1 MMAGERPKGWKLLR
15 AALATRKSAT
25 MLAFGFSSGLPFA
38 LLIGTLTA
46 WLGEVGVKLATI
58 GIFSWIG
65 LAYSFQFLWS
75 PVVDRVHLPGL
86 ERFGRR
92 TSWIGLCQLIIA
104 ACLALLALTNPATAI
119 GNFVLV
125 AFVAALA
132 SSSHDIAI
140 NGWRIDQADENATIE
155 VLSAIYQFG
164 YRSASIVGGAIALVM
179 AARMSWPHVYL
190 VIAAIFHVLLLI
202 TITAPDSPRPEREAL
217 YGALS
222 EPGALKPT
230 VRAVLLAIVGVSWLW
245 AIVRLVTFAVSM
257 LAPTPGAAPP
267 SVADF
272 TKTWGVLIIVATVF
286 VPLAVSAVATGL
298 ARSPDKVLAAPD
310 PRVGHGRTVM
320 NHLYSALVDPLVE
333 LTGRMGWGVLAPI
346 GFILTYAICYNIW
359 ASFAYPF
366 YLDYMHYTKD
376 EVAFA
381 SKIFGI
387 IMTMIGISLGGYLF
401 ARIGRF
407 PTILMGAILPPL
419 GNFLYAD
426 LAVGAPVIDRVA
438 AFLHIPAMANAFGGA
453 LGWLASAVP
462 WLAHIGV
469 SRYVYAPRIARLL
482 LAISYENITVGL
494 ALTAF
499 VAYVSSIVS
508 KKYGAIQYA
517 LLGSLLSLV
526 GTLGRGAVGEAFDMY
541 GYAPV
546 FRWTAATALV
556 STIFVLLE
564 WARVTAQER
573 RALAAAEQVPPDT
586 GPKVSQALGETGQPA
601 R

>member
-1 MMAGERPKGWKLLR
+1 VAGQRPKGWKLLR

-25 MLAFGFSSGLPFA
+25 MLAFGFSSGLPFS

-65 LAYSFQFLWS
+65 LAYSFKFLWS
-75 PVVDRVHLPGL
+75 PVVDRLQLPG
-86 ERFGRR
+86 FGRLGR
-92 TSWIGLCQLIIA
+92 RKSWIALGQCVVA
-104 ACLALLALTNPATAI
+104 ACLALLALTDPAAAI
-119 GNFVLV
+119 GNFVLI
-125 AFVAALA
+125 AFIAAIA
-132 SSSHDIAI
+132 SASHDIAI
-140 NGWRIDQADENATIE
+140 DAWRIDQADEDAPIE
-155 VLSAIYQFG
+155 VLSALTQFG
-164 YRSASIVGGAIALVM
+164 YRTAAIVGGAVSLVL

-190 VIAAIFHVLLLI
+190 IMAAIFVGLLI
-202 TITAPDSPRPEREAL
+202 VTLTAPDSSRPESGTL

-222 EPGALKPT
+222 EPGALKPN
-230 VRAVLLAIVGVSWLW
+230 VRAALLAMVGASWLW
-245 AIVRLVTFAVSM
+245 AILRLITFAVSM
-257 LAPTPGAAPP
+257 LAPAAPGAKPP

-286 VPLAVSAVATGL
+286 VPLTIAAVANLL
-298 ARSPDKVLAAPD
+298 AKRHERVLAAPD
-310 PRVGHGRTVM
+310 PTVGPGRTVM
-320 NHLYSALVDPLVE
+320 NHLYSALIDPLTE
-333 LTGRMGWGVLAPI
+333 LCRRMGWGVLAAI

-366 YLDYMHYTKD
+366 YLDYLHYTKD

-387 IMTMIGISLGGYLF
+387 IMTMLGISLGGYLF
-401 ARIGRF
+401 AKVGRF
-407 PTILMGAILPPL
+407 PTILLGAILPPL

-426 LAVGAPVIDRVA
+426 LAEGSSNID
-438 AFLHIPAMANAFGGA
+438 AFSHLLRLDA
-453 LGWLASAVP
+453 
-462 WLAHIGV
+462 LAHLFG
-469 SRYVYAPRIARLL
+469 SDERLMRLL
-482 LAISYENITVGL
+482 LAICYENITVGL

-517 LLGSLLSLV
+517 LLSSLLSLV
-526 GTLGRGAVGEAFDMY
+526 GTLGRGAVGEAFDKY

-556 STIFVLLE
+556 STVFVLLE
-564 WARVTAQER
+564 WARVTAQDR
-573 RALAAAEQVPPDT
+573 RALSAAEPPPDT
-586 GPKVSQALGETGQPA
+586 GAKATEALGETGQPG

>member
-1 MMAGERPKGWKLLR
+1 MATAANARPKGWRLLR

-25 MLAFGFSSGLPFA
+25 MLAFGFSSGLPFS
-38 LLIGTLTA
+38 LLVGTLTA

-75 PVVDRVHLPGL
+75 PVVDRVRLPIL
-86 ERFGRR
+86 ERLGHRK
-92 TSWIGLCQLIIA
+92 SWIALGQTIIA
-104 ACLALLALTNPATAI
+104 ICMALLALTDPAAHI
-119 GNFVLV
+119 GSFVLI
-125 AFVAALA
+125 AFVAAIA

-140 NGWRIDQADENATIE
+140 NGWRIDQADEETPLELLAA
-155 VLSAIYQFG
+155 LYQFG
-164 YRSASIVGGAIALVM
+164 YRTAAIVGGAVALVL
-179 AARMSWPHVYL
+179 AARMSWPNVYL
-190 VIAAIFHVLLLI
+190 IMGGIFVALLLI
-202 TITAPDSPRPEREAL
+202 TLTAPDIPRPERESL
-217 YGALS
+217 YGALG
-222 EPGALKPT
+222 EPGALKPS
-230 VRAVLLAIVGVSWLW
+230 VRTVLLAVVGASWLW
-245 AIVRLVTFAVSM
+245 AILRLITFAAAM
-257 LAPTPGAAPP
+257 LTPTAPGATPP
-267 SVADF
+267 SVANF
-272 TKTWGVLIIVATVF
+272 TKTWGVLIIIATVF
-286 VPLAVSAVATGL
+286 VPLTVAAMANLL
-298 ARSPDKVLAAPD
+298 AKRPDRVLAAPD
-310 PRVGHGRTVM
+310 RTAGRGRAVM
-320 NHLYSALVDPLVE
+320 NHLYSALVDPLAD
-333 LTGRMGWGVLAPI
+333 LSKRMGWGVLAAI

-387 IMTMIGISLGGYLF
+387 VMTMLGISLGGYLF

-407 PTILMGAILPPL
+407 PTILLGAVLPPL

-426 LAVGAPVIDRVA
+426 LADGAPMIDSFSHLLRLDVLA
-438 AFLHIPAMANAFGGA
+438 QAFG
-453 LGWLASAVP
+453 SNE
-462 WLAHIGV
+462 
-469 SRYVYAPRIARLL
+469 RMMRLL
-482 LAISYENITVGL
+482 LAICYENITTGL

-499 VAYVSSIVS
+499 VAYVTSIVS

-526 GTLGRGAVGEAFDMY
+526 GTLGRAPVGAAFDVY

-556 STIFVLLE
+556 STVFVLLE
-564 WARVTAQER
+564 WVRVSVQEKRAAAVEDDALLREKAQE
-573 RALAAAEQVPPDT
+573 AIA
-586 GPKVSQALGETGQPA
+586 ETGQPA

>member
-1 MMAGERPKGWKLLR
+1 MLATAANARPKGWRLLR

-25 MLAFGFSSGLPFA
+25 MLAFGFSSGLPFS
-38 LLIGTLTA
+38 LLVGTLTA

-75 PVVDRVHLPGL
+75 PVVDRVRLPIL
-86 ERFGRR
+86 ERLGHRK
-92 TSWIGLCQLIIA
+92 SWIALGQTIIA
-104 ACLALLALTNPATAI
+104 ICMALLALTDPAAHI
-119 GNFVLV
+119 GSFVLI
-125 AFVAALA
+125 AFVAAIA

-140 NGWRIDQADENATIE
+140 NGWRIDQADEETPLELLAA
-155 VLSAIYQFG
+155 LYQFG
-164 YRSASIVGGAIALVM
+164 YRTAAIVGGAVALVL
-179 AARMSWPHVYL
+179 AARMSWPNVYL
-190 VIAAIFHVLLLI
+190 IMGGIFVALLLI
-202 TITAPDSPRPEREAL
+202 TLTAPDIPRPERESL
-217 YGALS
+217 YGALG
-222 EPGALKPT
+222 EPGALKPS
-230 VRAVLLAIVGVSWLW
+230 VRTALLAVVGASWLW
-245 AIVRLVTFAVSM
+245 AILRLITFAAAM
-257 LAPTPGAAPP
+257 LTPTAPGAKPP

-272 TKTWGVLIIVATVF
+272 TKTWGVLIIIATVF
-286 VPLAVSAVATGL
+286 VPLTVAAIANLL
-298 ARSPDKVLAAPD
+298 AKRPDKVLAAPD
-310 PRVGHGRTVM
+310 PTAGRGRAVM
-320 NHLYSALVDPLVE
+320 NHLYSALVDPLAD
-333 LTGRMGWGVLAPI
+333 LSKRMGWGVLAAI

-387 IMTMIGISLGGYLF
+387 LMTMLGISLGGYLF

-407 PTILMGAILPPL
+407 PTILLGAVLPPL

-426 LAVGAPVIDRVA
+426 LADGAPMIDSFSHLLRLDA
-438 AFLHIPAMANAFGGA
+438 LAQAFG
-453 LGWLASAVP
+453 SNE
-462 WLAHIGV
+462 
-469 SRYVYAPRIARLL
+469 RMMRLL
-482 LAISYENITVGL
+482 LAICYENITTGL

-499 VAYVSSIVS
+499 VAYVTSIVS

-526 GTLGRGAVGEAFDMY
+526 GTLGRAPVGAAFDVY

-556 STIFVLLE
+556 STVFVLLE
-564 WARVTAQER
+564 WVRVSVQEKRAAAVEDDALLREKAQE
-573 RALAAAEQVPPDT
+573 AIA
-586 GPKVSQALGETGQPA
+586 ETGQPA

>member
-1 MMAGERPKGWKLLR
+1 
-15 AALATRKSAT
+15 
-25 MLAFGFSSGLPFA
+25 SSGLPFS
-38 LLIGTLTA
+38 LLVGTLTA

-75 PVVDRVHLPGL
+75 PLVDRLQLPWL

-92 TSWIGLCQLIIA
+92 KSWIGLCQLVIA

-119 GNFVLV
+119 GNFVLI
-125 AFVAALA
+125 AFVAAIA

-190 VIAAIFHVLLLI
+190 VMAAIFIVLLLI
-202 TITAPDSPRPEREAL
+202 TTTAPDSPRPERESL

-222 EPGALKPT
+222 EPGALKPK
-230 VRAVLLAIVGVSWLW
+230 VRGVLLAIVGVSWLW
-245 AIVRLVTFAVSM
+245 AIIRLVTFAASM
-257 LAPTPGAAPP
+257 LTPAPGSTPP
-267 SVADF
+267 SVGDF

-286 VPLAVSAVATGL
+286 VPLAVAAIANRL
-298 ARSPDKVLAAPD
+298 ARNPDQVLSAPD
-310 PRVGHGRTVM
+310 HNRGAVHTVM
-320 NHLYSALVDPLVE
+320 NHLYSALVDPLAE
-333 LTGRMGWGVLAPI
+333 LSRRMSWGVLAAI

-366 YLDYMHYTKD
+366 YLDFMHYTKD

-401 ARIGRF
+401 AKIGRF
-407 PTILMGAILPPL
+407 PTILLGAILPPL

-426 LAVGAPVIDRVA
+426 LADGAPMIDRFSHFVRLDA
-438 AFLHIPAMANAFGGA
+438 
-453 LGWLASAVP
+453 
-462 WLAHIGV
+462 LAHLFG
-469 SRYVYAPRIARLL
+469 SNERMMRLL
-482 LAISYENITVGL
+482 LAICYENVTVGL

-556 STIFVLLE
+556 STVFVLLE

-573 RALAAAEQVPPDT
+573 RALAEQVPPDA
-586 GPKVSQALGETGQPA
+586 GPKVSEALGETGQPA

>member
-1 MMAGERPKGWKLLR
+1 MANERPKGFKLLK

-65 LAYSFQFLWS
+65 LAYSFKFLWS
-75 PVVDRVHLPGL
+75 PVVDRLNLPGL
-86 ERFGRR
+86 GRLGRR
-92 TSWIGLCQLIIA
+92 KSWIALGQVVVCI
-104 ACLALLALTNPATAI
+104 CLALLALTNPAAAI
-119 GNFVLV
+119 GNFVLI
-125 AFVAALA
+125 AFVAAIA
-132 SSSHDIAI
+132 AASHDIAI
-140 NGWRIDQADENATIE
+140 DAWRIDQADEASPIE
-155 VLSAIYQFG
+155 LLSAVYQFG
-164 YRSASIVGGAIALVM
+164 YRTASIVGGAVALVL
-179 AARMSWPHVYL
+179 AARMSWPNVFL
-190 VIAAIFHVLLLI
+190 IMAALFVGLLLV
-202 TITAPDSPRPEREAL
+202 TVTAPDSPRLEREKL
-217 YGALS
+217 YGALA
-222 EPGALKPT
+222 EPGALKPGI
-230 VRAVLLAIVGVSWLW
+230 RAMLLAAVGVSWLW

-257 LAPTPGAAPP
+257 LEPAAPGATPP

-272 TKTWGVLIIVATVF
+272 TKTWGVLIIIATVF
-286 VPLAVSAVATGL
+286 VPLAVAAVANRL
-298 ARSPDKVLAAPD
+298 ARSPDSVLAAPD
-310 PRVGHGRTVM
+310 PVHGPRRTVM
-320 NHLYSALVDPLVE
+320 NHLYSALVDPLAE
-333 LTGRMGWGVLAPI
+333 ISGRMGWGVLAAI

-366 YLDYMHYTKD
+366 YLDFMHYSKD

-387 IMTMIGISLGGYLF
+387 IMTMLGISLGGYLF
-401 ARIGRF
+401 AKIGRF
-407 PTILMGAILPPL
+407 PTILLGAILPPL

-426 LAVGAPVIDRVA
+426 LADGAPMIDSFAHLFRLDA
-438 AFLHIPAMANAFGGA
+438 LARAFG
-453 LGWLASAVP
+453 
-462 WLAHIGV
+462 
-469 SRYVYAPRIARLL
+469 RDERMMRLL
-482 LAISYENITVGL
+482 IAICYENITVGL

-556 STIFVLLE
+556 STLFVLLE
-564 WARVTAQER
+564 WWRVTAQER
-573 RALAAAEQVPPDT
+573 RAAAADVPPDSAA
-586 GPKVSQALGETGQPA
+586 KVSEALGETGQPA

>member
-1 MMAGERPKGWKLLR
+1 MASTAQQANPKAVRPKGLKLL
-15 AALATRKSAT
+15 AVALSNRRSAT
-25 MLAFGFSSGLPFA
+25 MLAFGFSSGLPFS

-46 WLGEVGVKLATI
+46 WLGEVGVSLATI

-75 PVVDRVHLPGL
+75 PVVDRLQLPLL
-86 ERFGRR
+86 ERIGRR
-92 TSWIGLCQLIIA
+92 KSWIALGQAVVAVCM
-104 ACLALLALTNPATAI
+104 ALLALTNPAVAI
-119 GNFVLV
+119 GNFVLI
-125 AFVAALA
+125 AFVAAIA

-140 NGWRIDQADENATIE
+140 NGWRIDQADEETPIE
-155 VLSAIYQFG
+155 LLSALYQFG
-164 YRSASIVGGAIALVM
+164 YRTASIVGGAIALVL
-179 AARMSWPHVYL
+179 AARMSWPNVYL
-190 VIAAIFHVLLLI
+190 IMGGIFVALLLV
-202 TITAPDSPRPEREAL
+202 TLTAPDSPRPERQSL
-217 YGALS
+217 YGALA
-222 EPGALKPT
+222 EPGALKPG
-230 VRAVLLAIVGVSWLW
+230 VRAALLAIVGASWLW

-257 LAPTPGAAPP
+257 LAPAPGAAPP
-267 SVADF
+267 SVGDF

-286 VPLAVSAVATGL
+286 VPLAVSAIATRL
-298 ARSPDKVLAAPD
+298 AKSPDKVLAAPD
-310 PRVGHGRTVM
+310 PRRGHGRAVM

-387 IMTMIGISLGGYLF
+387 IMTMLGISLGGYLF

-407 PTILMGAILPPL
+407 PTILVGAILPPL

-426 LAVGAPVIDRVA
+426 LAVGAPMIDGFAHLLRLDA
-438 AFLHIPAMANAFGGA
+438 LAHAFG
-453 LGWLASAVP
+453 SDE
-462 WLAHIGV
+462 
-469 SRYVYAPRIARLL
+469 RMMRLL
-482 LAISYENITVGL
+482 IAICYENVTVGL

-526 GTLGRGAVGEAFDMY
+526 GTLGRGAVGEAFDTY

-546 FRWTAATALV
+546 FRWTAATAV
-556 STIFVLLE
+556 ISTLFVLLE
-564 WARVTAQER
+564 WL
-573 RALAAAEQVPPDT
+573 RANRAEKRELAAATSPPT
-586 GPKVSQALGETGQPA
+586 
-601 R
+601 

>member
-1 MMAGERPKGWKLLR
+1 MASTAQQANPKAVRPKGLKLL
-15 AALATRKSAT
+15 AVALSNRRSAT
-25 MLAFGFSSGLPFA
+25 MLAFGFSSGLPFS

-46 WLGEVGVKLATI
+46 WLGEVGVSLATI

-75 PVVDRVHLPGL
+75 PVVDRLQLPLL
-86 ERFGRR
+86 ERIGRR
-92 TSWIGLCQLIIA
+92 KSWIALGQAVVAVCM
-104 ACLALLALTNPATAI
+104 ALLALTNPAVAI
-119 GNFVLV
+119 GNFVLI
-125 AFVAALA
+125 AFVAAIA

-140 NGWRIDQADENATIE
+140 NGWRIDQADEETPIE
-155 VLSAIYQFG
+155 LLSALYQFG
-164 YRSASIVGGAIALVM
+164 YRTASIVGGAIALVL
-179 AARMSWPHVYL
+179 AARMSWPNVYL
-190 VIAAIFHVLLLI
+190 IMGGIFVALLLV
-202 TITAPDSPRPEREAL
+202 TLAAPDSPRPERQSL
-217 YGALS
+217 YGALA
-222 EPGALKPT
+222 EPGALKPG
-230 VRAVLLAIVGVSWLW
+230 VRAALLAIVGASWLW

-257 LAPTPGAAPP
+257 LAPAPGAAPP
-267 SVADF
+267 SVGDF

-286 VPLAVSAVATGL
+286 VPLAVSAIATRL
-298 ARSPDKVLAAPD
+298 AKSPDKVLAAPD
-310 PRVGHGRTVM
+310 PRRGHGRAVM

-387 IMTMIGISLGGYLF
+387 IMTMLGISLGGYLF

-407 PTILMGAILPPL
+407 PTILVGAILPPL

-426 LAVGAPVIDRVA
+426 LAVGAPMIDGFAHLLRLDA
-438 AFLHIPAMANAFGGA
+438 LAHAFG
-453 LGWLASAVP
+453 SDE
-462 WLAHIGV
+462 
-469 SRYVYAPRIARLL
+469 RMMRLL
-482 LAISYENITVGL
+482 IAICYENVTVGL

-526 GTLGRGAVGEAFDMY
+526 GTLGRGAVGEAFDTY

-546 FRWTAATALV
+546 FRWTAATAV
-556 STIFVLLE
+556 ISTLFVLLE
-564 WARVTAQER
+564 WL
-573 RALAAAEQVPPDT
+573 RANRAEKRELAAATSPPT
-586 GPKVSQALGETGQPA
+586 
-601 R
+601 

>member
-1 MMAGERPKGWKLLR
+1 MAGERPKGWKLLR

-25 MLAFGFSSGLPFA
+25 MLAFGFSSGLPFS

-65 LAYSFQFLWS
+65 LAYSFKFLWS
-75 PVVDRVHLPGL
+75 PVVDRLQLPG
-86 ERFGRR
+86 FGRLGR
-92 TSWIGLCQLIIA
+92 RKSWIALGQCVVGLC
-104 ACLALLALTNPATAI
+104 LAFLALTNPAVAI
-119 GNFVLV
+119 GNFVLI
-125 AFVAALA
+125 AFIAAIA
-132 SSSHDIAI
+132 AASHDIAI
-140 NGWRIDQADENATIE
+140 DAWRIDQADEAAPVE
-155 VLSAIYQFG
+155 LLSAVYQFG
-164 YRSASIVGGAIALVM
+164 YRTAAIVGGAVALVL
-179 AARMSWPHVYL
+179 AARMSWPHVFL
-190 VIAAIFHVLLLI
+190 IMAAIFVGLLLV
-202 TITAPDSPRPEREAL
+202 TLTAPDSPRPARGTL

-222 EPGALKPT
+222 EPGALKPQ
-230 VRAVLLAIVGVSWLW
+230 VRAGLLAIVGASWLW
-245 AIVRLVTFAVSM
+245 AILRLITFAVSM
-257 LAPTPGAAPP
+257 LAPVAPGAKPP

-272 TKTWGVLIIVATVF
+272 TKTWGVLIIIATVF
-286 VPLAVSAVATGL
+286 VPLAIAAVANLL
-298 ARSPDKVLAAPD
+298 AKLPERVLTAPD
-310 PRVGHGRTVM
+310 PTVGTGRTVM
-320 NHLYSALVDPLVE
+320 NHLYSALVDPLAE
-333 LTGRMGWGVLAPI
+333 LCRRMGWGVLAAI

-366 YLDYMHYTKD
+366 YLDYLHYTKD

-401 ARIGRF
+401 AKVGRF
-407 PTILMGAILPPL
+407 PTILLGAILPPL

-426 LAVGAPVIDRVA
+426 LAEGSPNVD
-438 AFLHIPAMANAFGGA
+438 AFSHLLRLDA
-453 LGWLASAVP
+453 
-462 WLAHIGV
+462 LAHLFG
-469 SRYVYAPRIARLL
+469 SDERLMRLL
-482 LAISYENITVGL
+482 IAICYENITVGL

-526 GTLGRGAVGEAFDMY
+526 GTLGRAPVGAAFDKY

-546 FRWTAATALV
+546 FRWTAATAVV

-573 RALAAAEQVPPDT
+573 RALTAETIPPDT
-586 GPKVSQALGETGQPA
+586 GAEASEALGETGQPA

>member
-1 MMAGERPKGWKLLR
+1 MAGQRPKGWKLLK

-65 LAYSFQFLWS
+65 LAYSFKFLWS
-75 PVVDRVHLPGL
+75 PVVDRLHLPGL
-86 ERFGRR
+86 ERLGRR
-92 TSWIGLCQLIIA
+92 KSWIALCQAVIA
-104 ACLALLALTNPATAI
+104 ACMALLALTNPAVAI

-125 AFVAALA
+125 AFVAAIA
-132 SSSHDIAI
+132 SASHDIAI
-140 NGWRIDQADENATIE
+140 DGWRIDQADEDASIE
-155 VLSAIYQFG
+155 LLSALTQFG
-164 YRSASIVGGAIALVM
+164 YRTASIVGGAIALVL

-190 VIAAIFHVLLLI
+190 IMAAIFVVLLAI
-202 TITAPDSPRPEREAL
+202 TVTAPDSPRPERQKL
-217 YGALS
+217 YGALA
-222 EPGALKPT
+222 EPGALKPG
-230 VRAVLLAIVGVSWLW
+230 VRATLLAIVGVSWAW
-245 AIVRLVTFAVSM
+245 AILRLVTFAVSM
-257 LAPTPGAAPP
+257 LAPAAPGTTPP
-267 SVADF
+267 SVGDF
-272 TKTWGVLIIVATVF
+272 TKTWGVLIIIATVF
-286 VPLAVSAVATGL
+286 VPLGVAAIANRLGN
-298 ARSPDKVLAAPD
+298 SPDRVLAAPD
-310 PRVGHGRTVM
+310 PKHGPGRTVM
-320 NHLYSALVDPLVE
+320 NHLYSALVDPLAE
-333 LTGRMGWGVLAPI
+333 LSGRMGWGVLAAI

-366 YLDYMHYTKD
+366 YLDFMHYTKD

-387 IMTMIGISLGGYLF
+387 IMTMLGISLGGYLF

-407 PTILMGAILPPL
+407 PTILLGAILPPL

-426 LAVGAPVIDRVA
+426 LADGAPMIDGFAHLLRLDA
-438 AFLHIPAMANAFGGA
+438 
-453 LGWLASAVP
+453 
-462 WLAHIGV
+462 LAHLFG
-469 SRYVYAPRIARLL
+469 SDERMMRLL
-482 LAISYENITVGL
+482 IAICYENITVGL

-526 GTLGRGAVGEAFDMY
+526 GTLGRGAVGEAFDLY

-556 STIFVLLE
+556 STVFVLLE
-564 WARVTAQER
+564 WWRVTAQER
-573 RALAAAEQVPPDT
+573 RALAAEPTPPDT
-586 GPKVSQALGETGQPA
+586 GAKVSEALGETGQPA

>member
-1 MMAGERPKGWKLLR
+1 MATAANARPKGWRLLR

-25 MLAFGFSSGLPFA
+25 MLAFGFSSGLPFS
-38 LLIGTLTA
+38 LLVGTLTA

-75 PVVDRVHLPGL
+75 PVVDRVRLPIL
-86 ERFGRR
+86 ERLGHRK
-92 TSWIGLCQLIIA
+92 SWIALGQTIIA
-104 ACLALLALTNPATAI
+104 ICMALLALTDPLTHI
-119 GNFVLV
+119 GSFVLI
-125 AFVAALA
+125 AFIAAIA

-140 NGWRIDQADENATIE
+140 NGWRIDQADEETPLELLAALI
-155 VLSAIYQFG
+155 QFG
-164 YRSASIVGGAIALVM
+164 YRTAAIVGGAVALVL

-190 VIAAIFHVLLLI
+190 VMAAIFAVLLLI
-202 TITAPDSPRPEREAL
+202 TLTAPDTPRPERESL
-217 YGALS
+217 YGALG
-222 EPGALKPT
+222 EPGALKPG
-230 VRAVLLAIVGVSWLW
+230 VRAALLAVVGASWLW
-245 AIVRLVTFAVSM
+245 AILRLITFAAAM
-257 LAPTPGAAPP
+257 LTPTAPGAKAP

-272 TKTWGVLIIVATVF
+272 TKTWGVLIILATVF
-286 VPLAVSAVATGL
+286 VPLTVAAVANLL
-298 ARSPDKVLAAPD
+298 AKRPDKVLAAPD
-310 PRVGHGRTVM
+310 PTAGRGRAVM
-320 NHLYSALVDPLVE
+320 NHLYSALVDPLAD
-333 LTGRMGWGVLAPI
+333 LSKRMGWGVLAAI

-387 IMTMIGISLGGYLF
+387 VMTMLGISLGGYLF
-401 ARIGRF
+401 AKIGRF
-407 PTILMGAILPPL
+407 PTILLGAVLPPL

-426 LAVGAPVIDRVA
+426 LADGAPMIDSFSHLLRLDA
-438 AFLHIPAMANAFGGA
+438 LAQAFG
-453 LGWLASAVP
+453 SNE
-462 WLAHIGV
+462 
-469 SRYVYAPRIARLL
+469 RMMRLL
-482 LAISYENITVGL
+482 LAICYENITTGL

-499 VAYVSSIVS
+499 VAYVTSIVS

-526 GTLGRGAVGEAFDMY
+526 GTLGRAPVGAAFDAY

-556 STIFVLLE
+556 STVFVLLE
-564 WARVTAQER
+564 WVRVSVQEKRARAVEDDALLREKAQE
-573 RALAAAEQVPPDT
+573 AIA
-586 GPKVSQALGETGQPA
+586 ETGQPA

>member
-1 MMAGERPKGWKLLR
+1 MAAAARPKGWKLLK

-65 LAYSFQFLWS
+65 LAYSFKFLWS
-75 PVVDRVHLPGL
+75 PVVDRLHLPG
-86 ERFGRR
+86 FGRLGR
-92 TSWIGLCQLIIA
+92 RKSWIALGQIVVGI
-104 ACLALLALTNPATAI
+104 CLALLALTNPAAAI
-119 GNFVLV
+119 GNFVLI
-125 AFVAALA
+125 AFVAAIA
-132 SSSHDIAI
+132 AASHDIAI
-140 NGWRIDQADENATIE
+140 DAWRIDQADEAAPVE
-155 VLSAIYQFG
+155 LLSAVYQFG
-164 YRSASIVGGAIALVM
+164 YRTASIVGGAVALVL
-179 AARMSWPHVYL
+179 AARMSWPNVFLIMAALFVGLL
-190 VIAAIFHVLLLI
+190 VVTL
-202 TITAPDSPRPEREAL
+202 TAPDSPRPERETL

-222 EPGALKPT
+222 EPGALKPQ
-230 VRAVLLAIVGVSWLW
+230 VRGALLAIVGASWLW
-245 AIVRLVTFAVSM
+245 AILRLITFAVSM
-257 LAPTPGAAPP
+257 LTPPAPGATPP

-286 VPLAVSAVATGL
+286 VPLTVAAVANLL
-298 ARSPDKVLAAPD
+298 AKRPERVLAARD
-310 PRVGHGRTVM
+310 TRAGAGRTVM
-320 NHLYSALVDPLVE
+320 NHLYSALVDPLAE
-333 LTGRMGWGVLAPI
+333 LCGRMGWGVLAAI

-366 YLDYMHYTKD
+366 YLDYLHYTKD

-401 ARIGRF
+401 AKIGRF
-407 PTILMGAILPPL
+407 PTILLGAVLPPL

-426 LAVGAPVIDRVA
+426 LADGSPNID
-438 AFLHIPAMANAFGGA
+438 AFAHLLRLDVLAQFFGSDER
-453 LGWLASAVP
+453 LM
-462 WLAHIGV
+462 
-469 SRYVYAPRIARLL
+469 RLL
-482 LAISYENITVGL
+482 LAICYENITTGL

-526 GTLGRGAVGEAFDMY
+526 GTLGRGAVGEAFDQY

-556 STIFVLLE
+556 STVFVLLE

-573 RALAAAEQVPPDT
+573 RAARELPADTAARTAE
-586 GPKVSQALGETGQPA
+586 ALGETGQPA